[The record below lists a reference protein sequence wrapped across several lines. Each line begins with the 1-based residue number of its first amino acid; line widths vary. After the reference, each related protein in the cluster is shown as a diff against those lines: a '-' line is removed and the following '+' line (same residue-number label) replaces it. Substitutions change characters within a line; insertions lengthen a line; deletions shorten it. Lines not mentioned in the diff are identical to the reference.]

1 MSIIV
6 FCIVRTF
13 ASMVLFAQFPLCRKL
28 VLVFHCITVYKQPP
42 HPYIDSTTVLS
53 DADFQRNEMGQSAE
67 LTSLV
72 SFSFSKTPPI
82 IIIINVIIHK
92 YVLSPIYFK
101 VLKSISKQLTRK
113 LEQVGVGS
121 SKCTLSSRTE
131 STSSA
136 CNDNVT

>member
-1 MSIIV
+1 
-6 FCIVRTF
+6 
-13 ASMVLFAQFPLCRKL
+13 MVLFAQFPLCRKL

-92 YVLSPIYFK
+92 YVLSPILKYLKAFLSNSQESQNK
-101 VLKSISKQLTRK
+101 LVLAHQ
-113 LEQVGVGS
+113 
-121 SKCTLSSRTE
+121 
-131 STSSA
+131 SA
-136 CNDNVT
+136 P

>member
-1 MSIIV
+1 MKVAGTLLRERTSIII
-6 FCIVRTF
+6 FCIVCTF
-13 ASMVLFAQFPLCRKL
+13 ATMVLFAQFPLCRML

-92 YVLSPIYFK
+92 YVLSPILKYLKAFLSNSQESQNK
-101 VLKSISKQLTRK
+101 LVLAHQ
-113 LEQVGVGS
+113 
-121 SKCTLSSRTE
+121 
-131 STSSA
+131 SA
-136 CNDNVT
+136 P